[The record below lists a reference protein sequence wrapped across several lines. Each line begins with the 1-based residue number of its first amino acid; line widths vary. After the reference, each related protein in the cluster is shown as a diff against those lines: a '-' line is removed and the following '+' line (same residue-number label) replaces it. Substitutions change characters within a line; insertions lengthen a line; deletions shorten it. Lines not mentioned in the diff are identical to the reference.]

1 MKYKIYFQVLG
12 CCSPPQIYFYWL
24 CPETQAFEWFADL
37 LQSLENQM
45 AEKEMTDFLSYNIY
59 LTRWKDTEVRRG
71 SRDTTESDLLLYSS
85 ISMLSSSYSVLYT
98 FPNRLGL

>member
-1 MKYKIYFQVLG
+1 
-12 CCSPPQIYFYWL
+12 
-24 CPETQAFEWFADL
+24 
-37 LQSLENQM
+37 M

-85 ISMLSSSYSVLYT
+85 ISILSSSYSVLYT
-98 FPNRLGL
+98 FPNRLGLWPDAWFFIELKNQ